1 MAYVCTASWTARE
14 GEAERVRALLRDL
27 VGASRAEPGNLAYH
41 VAESNDEPGTF
52 RLFEVYVDEEA
63 FRAHADSDHFRR
75 LVLDGAVPL
84 LSHRERAFGTA
95 IEP

>member
-1 MAYVCTASWTARE
+1 MPYVCTALWVARD
-14 GEAERVRALLRDL
+14 GEAEQVRDL
-27 VGASRAEPGNLAYH
+27 VRDLVASSRAEPGNLAYH

-63 FRAHADSDHFRR
+63 FRTHAESEHFRR

-84 LSHRERAFGTA
+84 LAHRERAFGTP

>member
-1 MAYVCTASWTARE
+1 MSYVCTALWVARD

-27 VGASRAEPGNLAYH
+27 VEASRAEPGNLAYH
-41 VAESNDEPGTF
+41 AAESDDEPGTF
-52 RLFEVYVDEEA
+52 RLFEVYSDEEA
-63 FRAHADSDHFRR
+63 FRAHAESDHFRR

-84 LSHRERAFGTA
+84 LSHRERAFGTT